1 MKGVQLSI
9 TIAAA
14 GLVGGAVGWGLA
26 QKRMHILEENLE
38 ILHDILSKRPT
49 PQPAPA
55 IPYEKADPVAP
66 PSDIP
71 AAPNAGSFYVTPYD
85 KARSEYEEEEEEEEE
100 EEPVVVHEEPSE
112 ELKEDGDEPYL
123 IPQRVFVTNEKDYTH
138 DTFNYFVKDDILI
151 DDEGQI
157 VDNVYFLVGRAT
169 EEFDVNDY
177 DKNILF
183 VRNNTTMSEYEITCD
198 WNDWNDSD
206 LDTHRPIYLR

>member
-14 GLVGGAVGWGLA
+14 GLLGGAIGWGLA

-49 PQPAPA
+49 PQPAPP
-55 IPYEKADPVAP
+55 IPYEKADPVEP

-85 KARSEYEEEEEEEEE
+85 KARSEYEEEEPDEPEET
-100 EEPVVVHEEPSE
+100 VVVHEEPSE
-112 ELKEDGDEPYL
+112 ELKADGDEPYL
-123 IPQRVFVTNEKDYTH
+123 ISQEVFVANEKGYTH
-138 DTFNYFVKDDILI
+138 DTFNYFVKDDILV

-169 EEFDVNDY
+169 EEFDDKDY

-183 VRNNTTMSEYEITCD
+183 VRNNRTMSEYEITCD
-198 WNDWNDSD
+198 WNDWTDSD